1 MNLHEIKK
9 QATTGGPTF
18 RRRDMTLMNLAR
30 EAGPLNKITSQEH
43 GTCDCQRIE
52 REVFLDAAERGA
64 RYVDSVRSRR
74 VTPSPADLESLTKLP
89 MALPSD
95 PIEAKDIIE
104 LLDHF
109 GSPATVA
116 SGGGRYFGFV
126 CGGALPAAR
135 AAAVLAAAWDQN
147 AGVQVLSPIA
157 AHLEEV
163 SLRWVVDVLGLP
175 EETGG
180 AIVTGG
186 TMASFTCLAAARHH
200 LLAKSGWD
208 VEEAGLFGA
217 PAFSV
222 YVSENTHA
230 SVLKS
235 LSLLGLG
242 RRRVAILKTDQQG
255 RILVNQL
262 PKLEPHSIVCIQAG
276 DVNTGACDCAPALC
290 IWAHAGDAWVHVDGA
305 FGLWAAASPRFRGL
319 TSGMELADSWA
330 TDGHKWLNAPYD
342 CGFALVKHANSLRSA
357 MSLHAAYLKQSDA
370 LRDPSHWNPELSRRA
385 RGVEV
390 WAALLSLGRSGIAD
404 LVERTCDFA
413 RAFAVGLANAGFEI
427 LNEPVLNQVLVSFG
441 TDEQT
446 ESIVAAVQKDG
457 TCWCGTTIWKGRR
470 AMRISVSSW
479 TTTRE
484 DVARSIAVMVRL
496 AHCHLKEGE

>member
-1 MNLHEIKK
+1 
-9 QATTGGPTF
+9 
-18 RRRDMTLMNLAR
+18 MTLTNFAGK
-30 EAGPLNKITSQEH
+30 AGPLNEGTNRQHETS
-43 GTCDCQRIE
+43 DWQRIE

-64 RYVDSVRSRR
+64 RYVESVRSRR
-74 VTPSPADLESLTKLP
+74 VVPSQADLEGLNSLP
-89 MALPSD
+89 MVLPSD
-95 PIEAKDIIE
+95 PTEEKEIIA
-104 LLDHF
+104 LLDRF

-126 CGGALPAAR
+126 TGGTLPAAR

-147 AGVQVLSPIA
+147 AGIQVLSPVA
-157 AHLEEV
+157 AHLEEI
-163 SLRWVVDVLGLP
+163 SLRWVIDVLGLP

-180 AIVTGG
+180 ALVTGG
-186 TMASFTCLAAARHH
+186 TMASFACLAAARHH
-200 LLAKSGWD
+200 LLAKVGWN
-208 VEEAGLFGA
+208 VEEDGLFGA

-222 YVSENTHA
+222 YVSENAHA

-242 RRRVAILKTDQQG
+242 RRRVKTLKTDQQG
-255 RILVNQL
+255 RILVDQL
-262 PKLEPHSIVCIQAG
+262 PKLEPHSIVCIQIG
-276 DVNTGACDCAPALC
+276 DVNTGACDYAATLC
-290 IWAHAGDAWVHVDGA
+290 SWAHAGGAWVHVDGA
-305 FGLWAAASPRFRGL
+305 FGLWAAASPRFRSL

-330 TDGHKWLNAPYD
+330 TDAHKWLNSPYD
-342 CGFALVKHANSLRSA
+342 CGFALVRHANALRSA
-357 MSLHAAYLKQSDA
+357 MSLQAAYLKQSNA

-404 LVERTCDFA
+404 LVERTCGYA
-413 RAFAVGLANAGFEI
+413 RAFATGLANAGFEI

-446 ESIVAAVQKDG
+446 ESIVAALQKDG
-457 TCWCGTTIWKGRR
+457 TCWCGTTMWKGRR

-479 TTTRE
+479 TTTSE
-484 DVARSIAVMVRL
+484 DVTRSIAVMARL
-496 AHCHLKEGE
+496 AHCHLRNAN